1 MGKMPRIMFVTEYY
15 SVPIDTGRGFT
26 KSDLRERDVLL
37 DTDEVE
43 MIFTERNS
51 SLPIHTVRT
60 RSGREFNVSREDFDR
75 IERAM
80 WERE

>member
-1 MGKMPRIMFVTEYY
+1 MGKMPRILLVTEYY

-26 KSDLRERDVLL
+26 KPDYRERHVYL
-37 DTDEVE
+37 DTHEVE
-43 MIFTERNS
+43 MIFTQKNS
-51 SLPIHTVRT
+51 GLGIYTVRM
-60 RSGREFNVSREDFDR
+60 RSGREFDVNEDDFNR